1 MTSERSSD
9 CRESNGLAG
18 IVRAQNPIWDVRKG
32 DAHAAKWR
40 DEYYIVDTA
49 RLSYVTADTINLN
62 YTGTETVAG
71 LIVDGVSRANGIY
84 GSGGTN
90 PAHLQV
96 TVSFRLLRFSRARCI
111 DASRSRLSSRRTTSS
126 PQKRAK
132 IDNYF
137 FELPLRKF
145 RRGVFVSRRD

>member
-9 CRESNGLAG
+9 CREFNGLAG
-18 IVRAQNPIWDVRKG
+18 IVRARILFGTSERGTLTLQNG
-32 DAHAAKWR
+32 ATNN
-40 DEYYIVDTA
+40 YIVDTA

-71 LIVDGVSRANGIY
+71 LIVDGLSRANGIY

-132 IDNYF
+132 STITFSNCLFGNSGEAFIY
-137 FELPLRKF
+137 
-145 RRGVFVSRRD
+145 RRD